1 MAIYIYTCSS
11 EKGCNHTF
19 ERFMSIDKWKPKVK
33 CPKCGKMAHQNLLE
47 QHKDG
52 SIDSQMMEYQFD
64 GDNGTRMYAASYL
77 PNQIDEARKKHPGT
91 DFKLHNGCYIPRIKN
106 RTHKL
111 KFLKER
117 DYVEF

>member
-1 MAIYIYTCSS
+1 
-11 EKGCNHTF
+11 
-19 ERFMSIDKWKPKVK
+19 
-33 CPKCGKMAHQNLLE
+33 
-47 QHKDG
+47 
-52 SIDSQMMEYQFD
+52 
-64 GDNGTRMYAASYL
+64 MYAAAYL

-91 DFKLHNGCYIPRIKN
+91 DFRFVNNCYLPVIKN